1 MLASISPIR
10 NTYPLP
16 CTYPDG
22 SDIEIFS
29 FRALKKIKPLVKLP
43 SDKEHV
49 TKFFFQHRKK
59 FKCFRLDSNIDLS
72 KYRYTIDVIEDF
84 NLFKSIIEKKNFL
97 KLTMMDIINIINNNP
112 KLINYQKKLKR
123 NFGWESSLKK
133 DKAFIRRKK
142 V

>member
-1 MLASISPIR
+1 M
-10 NTYPLP
+10 
-16 CTYPDG
+16 
-22 SDIEIFS
+22 
-29 FRALKKIKPLVKLP
+29 VKLP